1 MKCCASL
8 VRRSTNLGC
17 RKSFSRPTLISQDAD
32 VGQGLQ
38 VDGRGLAVTQTGLD
52 DILDSAIRLNENEF
66 DEL

>member
-1 MKCCASL
+1 MLRFARQEVDEFGRQEELLPSHFDL
-8 VRRSTNLGC
+8 A
-17 RKSFSRPTLISQDAD
+17 QDAD